1 MATPKWD
8 LKARNMHV
16 ALAGVQGA
24 GAKIQAM
31 RKDRGCWM
39 RKSQGILLVLL
50 GCLGSWQASHA
61 AGSSVFLEELTSTEL
76 QARIRQGTHTVLIPI
91 GGTEQNGPHMALG
104 KHNARVRVLAGQIAQ
119 ALGHAVVAPVLA
131 YVPEGSINPP
141 QAHMRF
147 AGTIT
152 ISEASFEALLESAA
166 RSLCSHGLRD
176 VFFLGD
182 HGGYR
187 ASLARVAQRLQRG
200 AKTGAGC
207 RAEVV
212 EPYYNVSQEGFSH
225 WLRAQGFSAHEIG
238 THAGLAD
245 TALSL
250 AVDPAS
256 VRVELLES
264 AGRQGAPAGVY
275 GDPTRATAELGQQGV
290 HMVVQASAHAIA
302 QSLQKTKP

>member
-16 ALAGVQGA
+16 ALTGVQGA

-61 AGSSVFLEELTSTEL
+61 AGASVFLEELTSTEL
-76 QARIRQGTHTVLIPI
+76 QARIQQGAHTVLIPI

-187 ASLARVAQRLQRG
+187 ASLARVAQRLQSG

-207 RAEVV
+207 HAEVV
-212 EPYYNVSQEGFSH
+212 EPYYNVSQEGFSR

-275 GDPTRATAELGQQGV
+275 GDPTRATPKLGQQGV
-290 HMVVQASAHAIA
+290 HMVVQASVQAIA
-302 QSLQKTKP
+302 QSLQKSKP